1 MLTKRIVPVV
11 LVRQYQIIKSRGF
24 SDYRVVGNF
33 EQTVSV
39 YNKRKV
45 DELLILD
52 IDASK
57 NKSVPSSNML
67 NILSKDLDVPITYGG
82 GINGINDISDCL
94 SSGCDRVS
102 INTALIGNPKIV
114 KEAVSVFG
122 SQCIVGSIDY
132 QIRDDNAYVFDH
144 VNNCI
149 LNKTLPDFID
159 SVIALGVGEI
169 ILTNVDRE
177 GMLCGYDQQLQKYID
192 RYDISL
198 LINGGCSKPSDII
211 EIIDEYQG
219 CCASSMYLYT
229 KYGYRDVKKEL
240 ELSNINIR

>member
-1 MLTKRIVPVV
+1 MITKRIIPVV
-11 LVRQYQIIKSRGF
+11 LVRQYQIVKSRGF
-24 SDYRVVGNF
+24 EDYRVVGNF

-52 IDASK
+52 IEASK
-57 NKSVPSSNML
+57 NNSSPSSNIL
-67 NILSKDLDVPITYGG
+67 NILSRDLDVPITYGG
-82 GINGINDISDCL
+82 GINGIDHISECL
-94 SSGCDRVS
+94 SFGCDRVS
-102 INTALIGNPKIV
+102 INTALIKNPEMV

-132 QIRDDNAYVFDH
+132 IIKNETAFVFDH
-144 VNNCI
+144 VNHCD
-149 LNKTLPDFID
+149 LNLKLSEFID
-159 SVIALGVGEI
+159 LVIALGVGEI

-177 GMLCGYDQQLQKYID
+177 GMLCGYDEQLPQYIGKYD
-192 RYDISL
+192 TPL
-198 LINGGCSKPSDII
+198 LINGGCSKPSDIVKVI
-211 EIIDEYQG
+211 SEYQG

-240 ELSNINIR
+240 ESSNIHIR